1 MDKTMD
7 KAETRVTQLAS
18 ATIRRAPMLGRK
30 ITRRLSLVTRVPS
43 LLVNRNYQVTG
54 SRESIRIRP
63 PRPRKVRS
71 FHVTVVLPD
80 ESQRTVSTCPPPL
93 LLKRC
98 YFAIYVCTMVPCA
111 LCVSVK

>member
-1 MDKTMD
+1 MDKM
-7 KAETRVTQLAS
+7 ETRVSQLAGS
-18 ATIRRAPMLGRK
+18 TLRRAPMLGRK

-80 ESQRTVSTCPPPL
+80 ESQRTVS
-93 LLKRC
+93 
-98 YFAIYVCTMVPCA
+98 
-111 LCVSVK
+111 S

>member
-1 MDKTMD
+1 MD

-80 ESQRTVSTCPPPL
+80 DSQRTVSTCPVPTAAATETLPSRYL
-93 LLKRC
+93 RLQYGAAC
-98 YFAIYVCTMVPCA
+98 FVCFR
-111 LCVSVK
+111 